1 MCRSTPVCGGEGIR
15 RTFCEGY
22 QPGIKRCRNE
32 RCKITNGDPFCCK
45 KMACDMECRA
55 RGIIA
60 ISYLTT

>member
-1 MCRSTPVCGGEGIR
+1 MKGVKLQMAIH
-15 RTFCEGY
+15 FVV
-22 QPGIKRCRNE
+22 
-32 RCKITNGDPFCCK
+32 K